1 MRLQASLVTPTIA
14 LAFVV
19 SGYSISAQAAPFPQP
34 EPPTPAELTQ
44 ATRAMLQP
52 GMVPTELGG
61 PGAQQIGY
69 YIPTGGQD
77 PYPVCQPPN
86 ADKAVLPDLTMTIG
100 YFSANGQAT
109 DQSVNQQAIVYPS
122 VDGAQA
128 NWAAV
133 AEQIQ
138 KQCSFTGK
146 GKNSGVVI
154 TNGQAPAQNAL
165 WTNYQGGPRNGWSEY
180 TVIGLAGDAIVSLRF
195 TNYERPATTSDQ
207 RSAVDSLWAQLSEGF
222 TDRATLSGVQSTTLS
237 IAEAAMVNPKDVGA
251 DIPTGTPEEGS
262 WASFTASLPGTAP
275 IDPCE
280 ARLNFFPGGNGSFS
294 SSFGDDGGPISENG
308 LIYQRAFTYNDTAA
322 ADTAWDRISK
332 QLPSCNQRSGKLFD
346 KTTSASRQVA
356 RQSAITVDGTPGWFI
371 REIRTDGSD
380 EKDLRFTTRSYQLL
394 LKSGNVISW
403 LTYAKSED
411 GIKQFF
417 IDEQPINE
425 LAVQLIN
432 RFTDTVV
439 TTS

>member
-1 MRLQASLVTPTIA
+1 MHSLARVISLASA
-14 LAFVV
+14 LALVA
-19 SGYSISAQAAPFPQP
+19 SGSSIAAQAAPYPQP

-52 GMVPTELGG
+52 GMVPAALGG

-86 ADKAVLPDLTMTIG
+86 DDKAVLPDLEMTIG
-100 YFSANGQAT
+100 YFSANGQDT
-109 DQSVNQQAIVYPS
+109 DQSLNQQAIVYPS

-128 NWAAV
+128 NWALL

-138 KQCSFTGK
+138 EQCSFTGK

-154 TNGQAPAQNAL
+154 TNGGAPGANVL

-180 TVIGLAGDAIVSLRF
+180 TVIGLAGDSIVSLRF
-195 TNYERPATTSDQ
+195 TDYKRAATTSDQ
-207 RSAVDSLWAQLSEGF
+207 RTAVDTLWAQLSESF
-222 TDRATLSGVQSTTLS
+222 ADRTTPTGVQSTTLS
-237 IAEAAMVNPKDVGA
+237 IAEAAMVNPADVGS
-251 DIPTGTPEEGS
+251 DIPIGTPDQGS

-280 ARLNFFPGGNGSFS
+280 ASLNFFPGGNGSFA
-294 SSFGDDGGPISENG
+294 SSFGDDGGPIVENG
-308 LIYQRAFTYNDTAA
+308 LVYQRAFTYDDAA
-322 ADTAWDRISK
+322 QADAAWQQIGQ
-332 QLPSCNQRSGKLFD
+332 QLPKCNQRTGKLFD

-356 RQSAITVDGTPGWFI
+356 RQSAVTVDGTPGWFV
-371 REIRTDGSD
+371 REIRTEGS
-380 EKDLRFTTRSYQLL
+380 KDKDFRFTTRSYQLL

>member
-1 MRLQASLVTPTIA
+1 MRPFVRVISVASA
-14 LAFVV
+14 LALVV
-19 SGYSISAQAAPFPQP
+19 SGSSIAAQAAPYPQP

-52 GMVPTELGG
+52 GMVPAALGG

-86 ADKAVLPDLTMTIG
+86 DDKAVLPDLEMTIG
-100 YFSANGQAT
+100 YFSANGQDT
-109 DQSVNQQAIVYPS
+109 DQSLNQQAIVYPS

-128 NWAAV
+128 NWALL

-138 KQCSFTGK
+138 EQCSFTGK

-154 TNGQAPAQNAL
+154 TNGGAPGANVL

-180 TVIGLAGDAIVSLRF
+180 TVIGLAGDSIVSLRF
-195 TNYERPATTSDQ
+195 TDYKRAATTSDQ
-207 RSAVDSLWAQLSEGF
+207 RTAVDTLWAQLSESF
-222 TDRATLSGVQSTTLS
+222 ADRTTPTGVQSTTLS
-237 IAEAAMVNPKDVGA
+237 IAEAAMVNPADVGS
-251 DIPTGTPEEGS
+251 DIPIGTPDQGS

-280 ARLNFFPGGNGSFS
+280 ASLNFFPGGNGSFA
-294 SSFGDDGGPISENG
+294 SSFGDDGGPIVENG
-308 LIYQRAFTYNDTAA
+308 LVYQRAFTYDDAA
-322 ADTAWDRISK
+322 QADAAWQQIGQ
-332 QLPSCNQRSGKLFD
+332 QLPKCNQRTGKLFD

-356 RQSAITVDGTPGWFI
+356 RQSAVTVDGTPGWFV
-371 REIRTDGSD
+371 REIRTEGS
-380 EKDLRFTTRSYQLL
+380 KDKDFRFTTRSYQLL

-417 IDEQPINE
+417 IDEPPINE
-425 LAVQLIN
+425 LAVELIN

-439 TTS
+439 TTP